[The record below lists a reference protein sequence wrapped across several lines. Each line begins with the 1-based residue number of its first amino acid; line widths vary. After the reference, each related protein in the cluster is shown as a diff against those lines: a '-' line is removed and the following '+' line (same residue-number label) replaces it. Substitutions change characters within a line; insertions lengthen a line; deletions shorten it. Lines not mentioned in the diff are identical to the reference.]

1 MKNLFGMKPHCYIE
15 FDKLYALHFSP
26 CPTTPPWPDHP
37 AQAKITFRIRY
48 WNNSVKTF
56 KSGGIQLESGEDN
69 SGQYIHESIP
79 DGLYSTAKFCPYD
92 FPSGQVFQWLPKE
105 SMHHLCDS
113 LFTFINLSHK

>member
-1 MKNLFGMKPHCYIE
+1 MPFISPHV
-15 FDKLYALHFSP
+15 
-26 CPTTPPWPDHP
+26 PPLLLDL
-37 AQAKITFRIRY
+37 ITLPNQKSFLGLDTEIIH
-48 WNNSVKTF
+48 SKKF

-69 SGQYIHESIP
+69 RQYIHKSIP
-79 DGLYSTAKFCPYD
+79 DGLYSAAKFYPCD